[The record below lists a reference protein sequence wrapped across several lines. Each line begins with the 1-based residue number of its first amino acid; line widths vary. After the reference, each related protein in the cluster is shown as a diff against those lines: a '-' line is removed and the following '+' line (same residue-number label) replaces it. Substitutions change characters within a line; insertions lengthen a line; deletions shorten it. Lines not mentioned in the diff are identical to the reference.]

1 MYVCSKGSISFE
13 FKNFKKSFISFEGK
27 LNLRLRTALCK
38 KSIRK
43 NNSIRKNKLTRNH
56 ILDLKMCFLVDLFF
70 LIDFYMK
77 RPQICTFFYFNL

>member
-43 NNSIRKNKLTRNH
+43 NKLTRNH
-56 ILDLKMCFLVDLFF
+56 ILDLKL
-70 LIDFYMK
+70 
-77 RPQICTFFYFNL
+77 